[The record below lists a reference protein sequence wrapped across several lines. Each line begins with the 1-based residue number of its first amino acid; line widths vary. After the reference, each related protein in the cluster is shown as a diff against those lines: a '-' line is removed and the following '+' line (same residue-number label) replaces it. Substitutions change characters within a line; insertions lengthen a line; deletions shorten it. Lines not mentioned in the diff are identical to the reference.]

1 MRGIS
6 PATSPGFNAGR
17 VPATKGRRL
26 PPEPL
31 TRPEVEALLRQCS
44 RRAPTGLR
52 NRALIAVLYRG
63 GLRISEALALRLDD
77 LDAET
82 GAIRVLH
89 GKGDRA
95 RTVGLDA
102 GAFALVETWLEC
114 RRRIGLDR
122 TAPLFCTLEGRPLWP
137 SYVRQVLPRLAR
149 KAGIRKRVHPHGL
162 RHTLATE
169 LAAENVSL
177 VHIQTQLGHRDIS
190 TTARYVHQLRPE
202 HTIAAMRDRD
212 WAPPGAPHPGATA
225 QPKRRLVPRRR

>member
-1 MRGIS
+1 MRGAS
-6 PATSPGFNAGR
+6 PATAPGFNAGR

-31 TRPEVEALLRQCS
+31 TRQEVEALLRQCS

-82 GAIRVLH
+82 GSVRVLH

-102 GAFALVETWLEC
+102 GAFALVESWLEC
-114 RRRIGLDR
+114 RRRVGLDR
-122 TAPLFCTLEGRPLWP
+122 TAPLFCTLEGQPLWA
-137 SYVRQVLPRLAR
+137 SYVRQLLPRLGR

-169 LAAENVSL
+169 LAAENVGL
-177 VHIQTQLGHRDIS
+177 VHIQTQLGHRHIS

-202 HTIAAMRDRD
+202 HTIATMRERD
-212 WAPPGAPHPGATA
+212 WTPPGVAHERPETPSR
-225 QPKRRLVPRRR
+225 RRLVVRRT